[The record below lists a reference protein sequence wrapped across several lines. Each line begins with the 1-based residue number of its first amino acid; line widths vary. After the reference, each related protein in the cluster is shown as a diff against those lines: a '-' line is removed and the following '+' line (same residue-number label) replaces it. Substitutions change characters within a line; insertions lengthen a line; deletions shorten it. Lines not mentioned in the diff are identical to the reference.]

1 MGKSREANSPLERY
15 IRYLELFAALHEEV
29 GEAQKAFNDLMWN
42 GGRIS
47 KEPIEGNPNH
57 RDNFITNVNLSLE
70 LDDIQTVLDE
80 MKDRVFEVMA
90 CPMED
95 DDG

>member
-1 MGKSREANSPLERY
+1 MNVSRRAASAQERY
-15 IRYLELFAALHEEV
+15 LRYLELFAALHEEV

-42 GGRIS
+42 NGRIS
-47 KEPIEGNPNH
+47 AKPIEGNPNH

-80 MKDRVFEVMA
+80 MKERVFEVMA
-90 CPMED
+90 CPEESS
-95 DDG
+95 